1 MSESS
6 PTRSATS
13 TGIRFL
19 DLHWWPAA
27 LGLVFALALALA
39 FGTGFATIIMVCAV
53 IYLLAAVADRPW
65 AAWFGFAASGPVVAV
80 DLAFDAEWLAL
91 TISAGIAVVLILI
104 GFARGTWR
112 TAANRW
118 QIAGLAGFGAIA
130 VAAAATSPVVAG
142 VLIAVGLVGHAV
154 WDVAHHVRRAV
165 VSRPYA
171 EFCAVLD
178 VTLAIAVIVL
188 ALAGSA

>member
-6 PTRSATS
+6 RTLPAPPTGRH
-13 TGIRFL
+13 IL

-27 LGLVFALALALA
+27 IGLVFALALALG
-39 FGTGFATIIMVCAV
+39 FGSGFATIVMVCAV
-53 IYLLAAVADRPW
+53 IYLLAAVADRPG
-65 AAWFGFAASGPVVAV
+65 AAWIGFAASGPVVALDIV
-80 DLAFDAEWLAL
+80 FDAEWLAL
-91 TISAGIAVVLILI
+91 TISAGIGVVLIVI

-112 TAANRW
+112 TSVNRW
-118 QIAGLAGFGAIA
+118 QLAGIAAFGAIA

-142 VLIAVGLVGHAV
+142 VLIAIGLVGHAA
-154 WDVAHHVRRAV
+154 WDVVHHVRRAV

-178 VTLAIAVIVL
+178 VTLAIAIIVM
-188 ALAGSA
+188 ALVGSA